1 MQKKTAWMGAAPS
14 SNAAAAAPGGGER
27 LWPEDGSQVVD
38 CLPPSMGERQAVALA
53 FVSEAQLRQLPSSSG
68 PLLYP
73 AAGVTSSA
81 GPPLPGCSVPDGM
94 PSQTRCAPHR
104 AAGARKPLCL
114 ACPAAPNRP
123 INLRMPVPIMC
134 AYSFRGSPSVLPPAP
149 PALSMAA
156 APAADSAPSPTRRS
170 PTISAPIPIHRGNWT
185 SHDID
190 LATRD
195 LELANSPTLS
205 LSFTSGVSDPS
216 PTSVYVRPDPTY
228 CVAQPAAG
236 AATYC
241 NGVKGAS
248 EPVDM
253 AASIGLAGGLAG
265 GFAGVEPSPP
275 GKALYS
281 FVPHTAHRCHTAAQ
295 LREHATSRGRLR
307 ACSATSDQKRRQ
319 ASSPLTSGRCD
330 GASGI
335 SRSVPDCCTGGL
347 GVSPPPAPRCR
358 PASPQLMPPRLLLPP
373 PSPASETTGLSSSP
387 FSSSAGVSM
396 LATSSP
402 PTPTYVQVRH
412 APMLSVRAH
421 GIRWHLPSACT
432 RLRLTCLACLSAH
445 HLRLSPLPC
454 AGWLPC
460 RLAGALAP
468 RTRPARARRRG
479 SAAPPQAPRVGGE
492 RQGAPPQ
499 AERRIRPRALAV
511 GGRRGA
517 PAGAP
522 LLLLLARAAARAC
535 RRRCCS
541 SAVALRR
548 RGFGTSSPIRR
559 ALHVSFALAAGRGMM
574 DAA

>member
-1 MQKKTAWMGAAPS
+1 MGAAPS

-94 PSQTRCAPHR
+94 PSQTR
-104 AAGARKPLCL
+104 
-114 ACPAAPNRP
+114 
-123 INLRMPVPIMC
+123 
-134 AYSFRGSPSVLPPAP
+134 FRGSPSVLPPAP

-402 PTPTYVQVRH
+402 PTPTYVQVGFH
-412 APMLSVRAH
+412 V
-421 GIRWHLPSACT
+421 G
-432 RLRLTCLACLSAH
+432 
-445 HLRLSPLPC
+445 SPEH
-454 AGWLPC
+454 
-460 RLAGALAP
+460 
-468 RTRPARARRRG
+468 
-479 SAAPPQAPRVGGE
+479 S
-492 RQGAPPQ
+492 
-499 AERRIRPRALAV
+499 
-511 GGRRGA
+511 
-517 PAGAP
+517 
-522 LLLLLARAAARAC
+522 LLARDPRELVAEAQQRRLKPPAWAESGKARP
-535 RRRCCS
+535 RRP
-541 SAVALRR
+541 SAEY
-548 RGFGTSSPIRR
+548 GR
-559 ALHVSFALAAGRGMM
+559 ARSR
-574 DAA
+574 